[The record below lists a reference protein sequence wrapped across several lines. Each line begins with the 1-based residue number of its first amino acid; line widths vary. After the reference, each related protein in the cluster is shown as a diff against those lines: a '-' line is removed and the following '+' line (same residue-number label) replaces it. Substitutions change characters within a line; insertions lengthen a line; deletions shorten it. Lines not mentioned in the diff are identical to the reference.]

1 MVAQLSRLPV
11 PCLLFPSFPPTW
23 RFSRAL
29 PLAFSYAGWIGGTIL
44 FLICGGLTNYT
55 GKVLAKIMSKEP
67 GLKTYADIGTYAFGP
82 NARLVVSLLFCL
94 ELWAVSVGEYDEQ
107 QRDFFD

>member
-1 MVAQLSRLPV
+1 MTV
-11 PCLLFPSFPPTW
+11 
-23 RFSRAL
+23 
-29 PLAFSYAGWIGGTIL
+29 L

-67 GLKTYADIGTYAFGP
+67 GLKTYSDIGAYAFGA

-94 ELWAVSVGEYDEQ
+94 ELWAVSVGELRSTFHSLLVDAK
-107 QRDFFD
+107 FLISS